1 MTTIIFV
8 HGTGGR
14 KEAYAETLQHIE
26 QALQKRRPNA
36 KLVPCLWGDPLGAKL
51 NARGAS
57 IPTYQES
64 QGGQTLTPEEESVRL
79 WENLYKDPFYE
90 MRLLSLRPLQAQR
103 TVPGQPT
110 PSQELRS
117 RAESLSTN
125 AELQS
130 KMNSLGIGAVFQ
142 QACEVVT
149 GIDSKPLGRLLE
161 TASRPLDGDHAAIA
175 RAIVS
180 VSRILCLE
188 QEIYP
193 WLLVDNQLRDEAVDA
208 IQKTLTRDE
217 TSRGVLADWAKR
229 QLRELGLGV
238 FGFDT
243 KGVRR
248 KRGAVM
254 DGTYPFA
261 GDIMIYQAKGKKIR
275 EFIRSVI
282 ENEQVKPPV
291 VLLAHSL
298 GGIACVDL
306 LIESDLRDKVECL
319 VTVGSQA
326 PFFYEIDALQ
336 TLPYGE
342 PLPDHFPKWLNI
354 YDLRDFLS
362 YIGNCEGIFP
372 GKLTDV
378 SVDNMQPF
386 PEAHGAYWANEQTWD
401 EIEKVLP

>member
-1 MTTIIFV
+1 MTTILFV

-14 KEAYAETLQHIE
+14 KGAYAETFKQME
-26 QALQKRRPNA
+26 QSLQKRRPDA

-51 NARGAS
+51 NAGGAS
-57 IPTYQES
+57 IPTYEES
-64 QGGQTLTPEEESVRL
+64 QGGQELTLEEESVRL

-90 MRLLSLRPLQAQR
+90 MRLLGLRPLKAQR
-103 TVPGQPT
+103 SVPGQVT
-110 PSQELRS
+110 PSQQLRS
-117 RAESLSTN
+117 RAESLTAN
-125 AELQS
+125 VELQS
-130 KMNSLGIGAVFQ
+130 KLNDLGIGAVFK
-142 QACEVVT
+142 QACEVIT
-149 GIDSKPLGRLLE
+149 GINSRPFGRLLE
-161 TASRPLDGDHAAIA
+161 TTSRPLDGDYAAIA

-180 VSRILCLE
+180 VSRILCKE
-188 QEIYP
+188 QEMYP
-193 WLLVDNQLRDEAVDA
+193 WLLVDNHLRDEAVDA
-208 IQKTLTRDE
+208 IQQTLTRNE
-217 TSRGVLADWAKR
+217 TSRGFLLGWIKSQLTGLA
-229 QLRELGLGV
+229 LGV
-238 FGFDT
+238 ST
-243 KGVRR
+243 NKISR

-261 GDIMIYQAKGKKIR
+261 GDILIYQARGKKIR
-275 EFIRSVI
+275 EFIRSQI
-282 ENEQVKPPV
+282 ENEQIQPPV

-306 LIESDLRDKVECL
+306 LIEHDLRDKVKYL

-326 PFFYEIDALQ
+326 PFFYEIDALH
-336 TLPYGE
+336 TLSYGE
-342 PLPDHFPKWLNI
+342 LLPKHFPKWLNI

-378 SVDNMQPF
+378 PVDNRQPF